1 MLMLILLF
9 MFEYFVSPMVIP
21 AYTDIHAYRI
31 LLASLSIAVLFLFPL
46 FSEKK
51 ALFIQYL
58 LIAVF
63 MVVRLDEVLNI
74 LPKIH
79 LPGLLLSL
87 FLFSNFFSIFIL
99 VFYTNYSLSRGAAA
113 VFLVYSIVCEIFY
126 FRKMK
131 DLPPILIILVVTIT
145 ASTAVIAALMKKELK
160 QKKEIK
166 RLYED
171 EVALKNKIAMIKM
184 RMLEQEKSF
193 SLSLL
198 TAGIA
203 HELGNPINY
212 LQGNL
217 FFIEEYFKTLTG
229 MIDRDS
235 LEKKDAEN
243 LDRIIRDSDAILEHA
258 KTGFKSITAIVEN
271 MKKLY
276 GRKNSGKEKQDIKEV
291 LVRTIDFFKVS
302 HNSSSY
308 TIETDFHPGLF
319 VNIHSGEYYIV
330 FSNILTNA
338 LESIE
343 LSGRKGVIK
352 ISAYSDQNHV
362 IVSISDN
369 GSGIPEDVIDKVF
382 DPFFSTKNVDN
393 NLGLGLALCRDIVEA
408 DGGKIEIESKKSIGT
423 TINIIMERCNEER

>member
-63 MVVRLDEVLNI
+63 MIVRLDEVLNI

-145 ASTAVIAALMKKELK
+145 ASTAIIAALMKKEFK

-217 FFIEEYFKTLTG
+217 FFIEEYFKTLSG

-243 LDRIIRDSDAILEHA
+243 LDRIIRDSEAILDHA

-302 HNSSSY
+302 HNSSY

-319 VNIHSGEYYIV
+319 VKIHSGEYYIV

-352 ISAYSDQNHV
+352 ISAYSNKDSV
-362 IVSISDN
+362 VVSIADN
-369 GSGIPEDVIDKVF
+369 GCGIPEEVIDKVF

-408 DGGKIEIESKKSIGT
+408 DGGRIEIESKKSIGT
-423 TINIIMERCNEER
+423 TINIIMERYDEEK